1 VTVIASPRH
10 VSSRCTD
17 LIKSFEACEK
27 AIGDGRFQAYPD
39 PGTGGDPWTIGW
51 GSTGP
56 DIHKGLVWTQ
66 QQCDD
71 RFAADVSCF
80 ALEVDKLIGPVST
93 TQSEFDAMVSLAYNI
108 GLGNCVSLLTIQ
120 LKSLSTNSHILF
132 AVVALCLLT
141 LIVIVIAG
149 GEVKFSASKTGV
161 SGAIGRDVDDAVPVE
176 VVNQPANPVPTTEA
190 KARAPDNPDARP

>member
-1 VTVIASPRH
+1 VKLPVIKNPIRGFAVLCVAITSGYVMWMGYRINEVLAGPLWCAR
-10 VSSRCTD
+10 
-17 LIKSFEACEK
+17 
-27 AIGDGRFQAYPD
+27 AIGADKAD
-39 PGTGGDPWTIGW
+39 ANSHVD
-51 GSTGP
+51 
-56 DIHKGLVWTQ
+56 
-66 QQCDD
+66 
-71 RFAADVSCF
+71 AANS
-80 ALEVDKLIGPVST
+80 
-93 TQSEFDAMVSLAYNI
+93 
-108 GLGNCVSLLTIQ
+108 CVSLQTIQ